1 MGKLIDIDEPVE
13 LEDYLYRIHYRE
25 DEIERVKE
33 AQGRQIFDDLVLD
46 KQNAV
51 EFARL
56 FGGAGTKFKLE

>member
-56 FGGAGTKFKLE
+56 FGGSGTKFKLE